1 MKLKIK
7 VLLKG
12 PNAKMPELIEKG
24 DWIDLYSPVDQV
36 LHAPSAN
43 LFFDKNGE
51 LCDKV
56 KVFNQ
61 HFILPLGIAMQLPDG
76 FEAHVLPR
84 SSTFKNYG
92 IMLVN
97 SMGMIDQSFRG
108 NTDEWKYWAITLAQG
123 KNNKIKV
130 GDRIAQFRIELSQK
144 ATVWQKLK
152 WLFCSEIELE
162 RVYELEEENRGGIG
176 STGK

>member
-12 PNAKMPELIEKG
+12 PNAQMPKLIDKG
-24 DWIDLYSPVDQV
+24 DWIDLYSPVNQV
-36 LHAPSAN
+36 LHVPSIT
-43 LFFDKNGE
+43 D
-51 LCDKV
+51 DKV
-56 KVFNQ
+56 TNQ
-61 HFILPLGIAMQLPDG
+61 TFILPLGVAMQLPDG

-108 NTDEWKYWAITLAQG
+108 NADEWKYQAITLEKG
-123 KNNKIKV
+123 KYGKIKI

-144 ATVWQKLK
+144 ATFWQKLK
-152 WLFCSEIELE
+152 WLFCSGIELE
-162 RVYELEEENRGGIG
+162 RVYELEEEDRGGIG